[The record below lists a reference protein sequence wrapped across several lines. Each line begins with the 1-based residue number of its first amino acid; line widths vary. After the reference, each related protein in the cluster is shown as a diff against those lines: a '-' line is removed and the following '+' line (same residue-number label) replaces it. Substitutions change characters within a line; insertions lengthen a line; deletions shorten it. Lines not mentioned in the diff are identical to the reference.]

1 MLLVTTA
8 ILAIAAWC
16 DLATRTIPDRL
27 SVALLALGI
36 GSRLLEGPAAAAS
49 SAAVALLVGLGFLFL
64 HARGMI
70 GGGDVKLIAALAAGT
85 APAEVPALLF
95 AIGIAGG
102 VLAIAYLAMSR
113 VMPKTS
119 LRPHAVLPLRI
130 AALEAHRIVRRG
142 PMPYALAIATGT
154 VAFGLG
160 A

>member
-1 MLLVTTA
+1 MLLITSA

-27 SVALLALGI
+27 SVALLALGL
-36 GSRLLEGPAAAAS
+36 GSRLLEGPAAAAA
-49 SAAVALLVGLGFLFL
+49 SAAVALLVGLGFLVL
-64 HARGMI
+64 HARGVI

-85 APAEVPALLF
+85 APAAVPSLLF

-113 VMPKTS
+113 LMPKLP
-119 LRPHAVLPLRI
+119 LRPHAALPLRI
-130 AALEAHRIVRRG
+130 SALEAHRIARRG
-142 PMPYALAIATGT
+142 PMPYALAIAAGA
-154 VAFGLG
+154 VATGLG